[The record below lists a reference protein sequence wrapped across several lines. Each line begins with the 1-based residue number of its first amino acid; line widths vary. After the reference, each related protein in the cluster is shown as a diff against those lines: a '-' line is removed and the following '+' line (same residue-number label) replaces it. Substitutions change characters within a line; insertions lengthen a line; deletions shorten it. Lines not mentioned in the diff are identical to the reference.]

1 MILLSQQLLQHKY
14 HLNCA
19 PLIKCITKND
29 EATIY
34 DKLPNKCQRFRL
46 VMPMYNLIEYS
57 SNYSETAGSSWFYSN
72 DRATYFNTDIANNDN
87 FKSFKYNVEL
97 WGNTAAQP
105 APNAANRIL
114 KNATVAVPLK
124 HLSNLLRSFE
134 MPLINCKV
142 ELKHRCCRW

>member
-1 MILLSQQLLQHKY
+1 MIS
-14 HLNCA
+14 
-19 PLIKCITKND
+19 
-29 EATIY
+29 
-34 DKLPNKCQRFRL
+34 CQINAKDLDL

-72 DRATYFNTDIANNDN
+72 DRATYFNADIANNDN
-87 FKSFKYNVEL
+87 FKSFKYNVEV
-97 WGNTAAQP
+97 WANAAAQP

-124 HLSNLLRSFE
+124 HSSNLLRSFE

-142 ELKHRCCRW
+142 GLKHRCCRW

>member
-1 MILLSQQLLQHKY
+1 MIS
-14 HLNCA
+14 
-19 PLIKCITKND
+19 
-29 EATIY
+29 
-34 DKLPNKCQRFRL
+34 CQINAKDLDL

-72 DRATYFNTDIANNDN
+72 DRATYFNADIANNDN